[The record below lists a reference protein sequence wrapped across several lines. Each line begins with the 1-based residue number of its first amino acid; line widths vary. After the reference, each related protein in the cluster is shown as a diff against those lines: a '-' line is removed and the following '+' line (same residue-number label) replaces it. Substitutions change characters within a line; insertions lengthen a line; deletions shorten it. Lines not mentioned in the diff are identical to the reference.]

1 MSTDGKLLAII
12 GATYMAAII
21 ADKAREMGIKT
32 ICFAWEEGA
41 VAKNHVDVF
50 YPISVMEKD
59 RILNICSSLSI
70 DGVICATEAPIETCG
85 YLASS
90 LGLNGNS
97 IETSKNITNKYWV
110 RMKTK
115 ECNYLKHPEYL
126 CLENKFDLAVAEQWN
141 VFPAIVKPVC
151 GGGKKGVV
159 VADTAQ
165 ELIKAISYAGS
176 FDRYKKGLMVE
187 SYISEGKEYSVETLS
202 YKGNHKIIQITEKI
216 SSGPP
221 HCVELGHH
229 QPASIPLMMK
239 TKVVNALIELL
250 DAVGLLNGPAH
261 TEIKINRDEIF
272 LIELNARFGGDHIA
286 SKLTMLSTGYD
297 YIAESI
303 RVALNQA
310 PHDLPKNYNRY
321 SGVYFVT
328 KQTEFLYPIFVN
340 CDSEDWLYE
349 KHVESETLSELL
361 QNDCLHANYMIY
373 CSERRVELL

>member
-1 MSTDGKLLAII
+1 MSTNGKLLAII

-70 DGVICATEAPIETCG
+70 DGVICASEAPMETCG

-97 IETSKNITNKYWV
+97 IETCKNITNKHWV

-126 CLENKFDLAVAEQWN
+126 FLDNNYDLTVAEQWN

-151 GGGKKGVV
+151 GGGKNGVV
-159 VADTAQ
+159 FANTVK
-165 ELIKAISYAGS
+165 ELIKSISDGSS
-176 FDRYKKGLMVE
+176 FDDNKKGLLVE

-328 KQTEFLYPIFVN
+328 KQTGFLYPIFVN